1 MSPTWQFTRKDVKK
15 QNMHYKHLLH
25 QFANVLSDDEVSN
38 NEKLPTVL
46 RDMIS
51 ISNRSDKIEK
61 IVTLS
66 VLSADHSKQK
76 IADYSIAFKD
86 EFKKQE
92 SLRRSKYS

>member
-15 QNMHYKHLLH
+15 RNMHYKYLLH

-51 ISNRSDKIEK
+51 ISNRSDKI
-61 IVTLS
+61 
-66 VLSADHSKQK
+66 
-76 IADYSIAFKD
+76 
-86 EFKKQE
+86 
-92 SLRRSKYS
+92 

>member
-1 MSPTWQFTRKDVKK
+1 
-15 QNMHYKHLLH
+15 MHYKYLLH

-38 NEKLPTVL
+38 NEKLPVL

-86 EFKKQE
+86 EFKKHE
-92 SLRRSKYS
+92 SLRRSKYF